1 MDVTLRDVAR
11 AAGVH
16 PSTASRALDPGR
28 EGRVKA
34 ETAALVRAVAE
45 QLGYRSDLVARGLR
59 RGRTGTVGIVVP
71 DLSNPLFAPAIR
83 GIENALD
90 DREFMVLITESQDDP
105 RRLERALHNL
115 QQRRV
120 DGLIVAAARRS
131 SSGLI
136 EQAAT
141 AGTPLVLAIR
151 GIAGSSLPAVRHDD
165 QLGGRVVARHFAELG
180 HRRVAQLRGP
190 GDIDSF
196 ALRAIGFSAQA
207 RSLGMDEMRLP
218 EASGLPTDEEGA
230 RQARLLLES
239 DSPPTAV
246 FAHNDILA
254 LGVIRELGERGWRCP
269 ADMSVVGYND
279 IPLVGLVNPPLTTVR
294 LPVYEVGRAAASL
307 MLRILDNPDGPREGQ
322 LTKPELIVRGSTAPA
337 PPASRRGSRLA
348 GRWRT
353 GRSVVAVPAGRLHQL
368 TLHTPF
374 ERQDLPKEQTPCAQ
388 PCFTGAATSA
398 LRTCQYPVP
407 VPATC

>member
-1 MDVTLRDVAR
+1 MDVTLKDVAQ

-16 PSTASRALDPGR
+16 PSTASRALDPSR
-28 EGRVKA
+28 EGRVNA

-45 QLGYRSDLVARGLR
+45 QLGYRGDMVARGLR
-59 RGRTGTVGIVVP
+59 RGRTSTVGIVVP
-71 DLSNPLFAPAIR
+71 DLSNPFFAPAIR

-90 DREFMVLITESQDDP
+90 DRGFMALITESQDDP
-105 RRLERALHNL
+105 RRLERALRNL

-136 EQAAT
+136 EQAARGG
-141 AGTPLVLAIR
+141 APLVLAIR

-165 QLGGRVVARHFAELG
+165 QLGGRAVARHLAELG

-207 RSLGMDEMRLP
+207 RSLGMEEIRLP
-218 EASGLPTDEEGA
+218 EATGLPTDEEGA
-230 RQARLLLES
+230 RQARLLL
-239 DSPPTAV
+239 DSANPPTAV

-254 LGVIRELGERGWRCP
+254 LGVIRELGERGLHCP

-279 IPLVGLVNPPLTTVR
+279 IPLVGLINPPLTTVR
-294 LPVYEVGRAAASL
+294 LPVYEVGRAAATL
-307 MLRILDNPDGPREGQ
+307 MLRILDSPDSPHQGQ
-322 LTKPELIVRGSTAPA
+322 LTKPELIVRGSTAPPGLGSA
-337 PPASRRGSRLA
+337 RGRA
-348 GRWRT
+348 
-353 GRSVVAVPAGRLHQL
+353 
-368 TLHTPF
+368 
-374 ERQDLPKEQTPCAQ
+374 
-388 PCFTGAATSA
+388 
-398 LRTCQYPVP
+398 
-407 VPATC
+407 